1 MNVSFQILTVSGEWL
16 KNLFVTPNKKIM
28 LEKSLPEAQEESG
41 IEKGA
46 PIAFFLNPGFPLEP
60 FNAVVTPKC
69 SLEEK
74 LNNVLSVLLSG
85 LKSTERLIYIV
96 ETIFAHKIAQRK

>member
-1 MNVSFQILTVSGEWL
+1 
-16 KNLFVTPNKKIM
+16 M

-74 LNNVLSVLLSG
+74 LNNVLSLLLSG